1 MYNKE
6 TTMLP
11 TFCKRRETHLMDSKG
26 NFGPNFKCHY
36 DTVSKSTWVCDNG
49 AHYLEKIFQEIIN
62 FYI

>member
-11 TFCKRRETHLMDSKG
+11 TFCTRRETHLMDSKG

-49 AHYLEKIFQEIIN
+49 AYYL
-62 FYI
+62 